1 MSRGQKHQNTEAW
14 VPNRA
19 DKHNSLQQ
27 LVNKLPSGAE
37 AGLCQKCDE
46 VVAWKKQF
54 GKYKPLKQ
62 PAKCVACRAPAV
74 MLAYHQLCRACA
86 DDRAT
91 CAKCMEATPLPPP
104 PATAAAA
111 AAATAS
117 RGERRRERMA
127 AAAAKAAEAA
137 AGGGEAAEARRRRAP
152 LPWRWRQASE
162 R

>member
-74 MLAYHQLCRACA
+74 MLAPTSCAARAPTIA
-86 DDRAT
+86 PRAPS
-91 CAKCMEATPLPPP
+91 AWRRRP
-104 PATAAAA
+104 AAAA
-111 AAATAS
+111 AVD
-117 RGERRRERMA
+117 G
-127 AAAAKAAEAA
+127 
-137 AGGGEAAEARRRRAP
+137 
-152 LPWRWRQASE
+152 
-162 R
+162 

>member
-1 MSRGQKHQNTEAW
+1 MSKGQKHQNTEAW

-62 PAKCVACRAPAV
+62 PAKCVAS
-74 MLAYHQLCRACA
+74 MHLAHV
-86 DDRAT
+86 
-91 CAKCMEATPLPPP
+91 
-104 PATAAAA
+104 
-111 AAATAS
+111 
-117 RGERRRERMA
+117 
-127 AAAAKAAEAA
+127 
-137 AGGGEAAEARRRRAP
+137 ARSSAHA
-152 LPWRWRQASE
+152 LSLIHI
-162 R
+162 

>member
-1 MSRGQKHQNTEAW
+1 MGAEPRRQAQG
-14 VPNRA
+14 
-19 DKHNSLQQ
+19 SLQQ

-104 PATAAAA
+104 PSVEDAEAAAK
-111 AAATAS
+111 AS

-137 AGGGEAAEARRRRAP
+137 AGGGEAAEGAAAEGAAP
-152 LPWRWRQASE
+152 MEMAPG
-162 R
+162 

>member
-1 MSRGQKHQNTEAW
+1 MSKGQKHQNTEAW

-104 PATAAAA
+104 PSTEEAEAAAKA
-111 AAATAS
+111 L

-137 AGGGEAAEARRRRAP
+137 AGGGGEAAEGAAAEGAAP
-152 LPWRWRQASE
+152 MEMAPG
-162 R
+162 